1 MTFHTCVD
9 RGRKG
14 KKRGIN
20 RGTLFVQ
27 QPSYP
32 HHLHYY
38 LFFCCEHHSYTYTQL
53 IIKSFSLCVC
63 SPLAQLE
70 KEEKKTQMRH
80 TIYFSAFKDAITS
93 YFYIQHLHVERL
105 NADATM
111 ETIEAFS
118 VPLKEAMQRL
128 QKPGADGMLFQ
139 NKSQIQRYAT
149 SLFLPTGS
157 TAARP
162 FGGG

>member
-1 MTFHTCVD
+1 M
-9 RGRKG
+9 
-14 KKRGIN
+14 
-20 RGTLFVQ
+20 
-27 QPSYP
+27 
-32 HHLHYY
+32 
-38 LFFCCEHHSYTYTQL
+38 
-53 IIKSFSLCVC
+53 C

-70 KEEKKTQMRH
+70 KEEKKPQMRH

-118 VPLKEAMQRL
+118 VPLKEAMELL

-139 NKSQIQRYAT
+139 NKSPIQRYAT
-149 SLFLPTGS
+149 LLFLPTGS